1 VLFRRTAARERRSD
15 LHILPPGQASKSQ
28 PLVTVDA
35 LLAGGAEVVSAE
47 EQARRERTRT
57 PTSGIVDIDVSEDGQ
72 SVLIGLGERVFVFD
86 RARARAHE
94 VALGPGPAFD
104 PHLAPNGKLI
114 SFVRDGDLWVGSA
127 LEAGQA
133 PRRIT
138 QHPPGL
144 EYGVAEF
151 VAQEELDRRRG
162 YFWSPDSRFIAFQRT
177 DAQRVSTVYV
187 SDPSHPERVPTEFKY
202 PRAGADNAVVDLGI
216 IAADGG
222 TPRWV
227 TWDLERFP
235 YLAQV
240 QWPKAGPL
248 CLTVLNRA
256 QTELALLAV
265 TPETGTVRE
274 LLHVS
279 DPAWVNLSPGSPT
292 WLDDGS
298 GFLWLREEEA
308 GWELA
313 LHDKTGQQVRVVQ
326 PASFGSRSLAG
337 VTPDGSA
344 AIVIASQNPLEQH
357 VFRVPLD
364 GSAPLQLS
372 AGAGVHEALAAYGS
386 VVVRSALREGGSRAT
401 VIAPD
406 GSQRELPQVAEQPTL
421 VPETTIETVQADG
434 RTYYAAITRPRNFDA
449 RRRYPVLVKVYGG
462 PHMQTVLDYRDG
474 YLLDQW
480 YADAGFIV
488 VRADGRG
495 TPNRGRSW
503 ERAVLNDLASVPLA
517 DQVSV
522 LEALTE
528 KHPELDRSRVGIFGW
543 SFGGYLSAIALL
555 LRPDVFHAAVAGAPV
570 TDWALYDTAYTERY
584 MKRPVDNPEGY
595 RRASALSHASALT
608 RPMLLMHGLTDD
620 NVHFAHSLALI
631 DALYL
636 AGKRVEVVTLSSTH
650 MLTDPKL
657 NLAREKL
664 LVDFFREKL
673 GH

>member
-1 VLFRRTAARERRSD
+1 
-15 LHILPPGQASKSQ
+15 
-28 PLVTVDA
+28 
-35 LLAGGAEVVSAE
+35 
-47 EQARRERTRT
+47 
-57 PTSGIVDIDVSEDGQ
+57 
-72 SVLIGLGERVFVFD
+72 
-86 RARARAHE
+86 
-94 VALGPGPAFD
+94 
-104 PHLAPNGKLI
+104 
-114 SFVRDGDLWVGSA
+114 
-127 LEAGQA
+127 
-133 PRRIT
+133 
-138 QHPPGL
+138 
-144 EYGVAEF
+144 
-151 VAQEELDRRRG
+151 
-162 YFWSPDSRFIAFQRT
+162 
-177 DAQRVSTVYV
+177 
-187 SDPSHPERVPTEFKY
+187 
-202 PRAGADNAVVDLGI
+202 
-216 IAADGG
+216 
-222 TPRWV
+222 
-227 TWDLERFP
+227 
-235 YLAQV
+235 
-240 QWPKAGPL
+240 
-248 CLTVLNRA
+248 
-256 QTELALLAV
+256 
-265 TPETGTVRE
+265 
-274 LLHVS
+274 
-279 DPAWVNLSPGSPT
+279 
-292 WLDDGS
+292 
-298 GFLWLREEEA
+298 
-308 GWELA
+308 
-313 LHDKTGQQVRVVQ
+313 
-326 PASFGSRSLAG
+326 
-337 VTPDGSA
+337 
-344 AIVIASQNPLEQH
+344 
-357 VFRVPLD
+357 VPLD